1 MTRVI
6 LRWLIAG
13 VIKCPDLLLACRLR
27 IVVRLIAAITLC
39 RVGLVL
45 VVDGF

>member
-6 LRWLIAG
+6 LRWLTAD

-27 IVVRLIAAITLC
+27 IVVTLIVAITLC
-39 RVGLVL
+39 RVGFVL
-45 VVDGF
+45 EVDGF